1 MNTDHQILTVV
12 RDSLSN
18 AQIAEHYK
26 NCIKLSSQNVSET
39 CVIVHIHTCTFLY
52 MYIGLVRE
60 SPHIL
65 VWYSCSLHYIIVVY
79 VFFFFFVISA
89 MDTIYLM

>member
-1 MNTDHQILTVV
+1 M
-12 RDSLSN
+12 
-18 AQIAEHYK
+18 
-26 NCIKLSSQNVSET
+26 
-39 CVIVHIHTCTFLY
+39 IVHIHTCTFLY

-79 VFFFFFVISA
+79 VFFFVVVISA
-89 MDTIYLM
+89 MDTIYLMCMCIVEVLFLFVENQCQECIWTTFD